1 MEDAVKLLV
10 TRFIPLNSA
19 DMEAWMADPEEWLNA
34 EESEED
40 HWEYELRVR
49 YRLICIILRLS
60 LIVPIAMCRACA
72 HGSS

>member
-10 TRFIPLNSA
+10 TRYIPLTSD
-19 DMEAWMADPEEWLNA
+19 DMEAWMADPEEWVNA

-49 YRLICIILRLS
+49 DEIIYEFETHS
-60 LIVPIAMCRACA
+60 SYCSYSNVPNAFL
-72 HGSS
+72 